1 MIAGW
6 VVATIALAYLALLFG
21 ISQWGRTAKRS
32 LLKGASRP
40 TIYALSLGIYCT
52 AWIFFGSVSLASWEG
67 LDFLAVYIGP
77 ILAISLG
84 NRLIRRIVH
93 IAKTQNVTS
102 IADFVAARYGK
113 SVSIAALVSGIAFI
127 GAIPYIAFQIR
138 MIAASI
144 GALTMPGAVRILPP
158 VTSTF
163 NDTSL
168 IVAIVLAV
176 FTIIL
181 GTRRTDE
188 TEHQDGLLLA
198 VSFDSIVK
206 LAAFLVVGFYVT
218 YVLFDGFDSVVMT
231 AQKIGFDPTL
241 LGRTADF
248 PTYFTMV
255 VLSGFAM
262 LLLPRQFHIAV
273 VENRSVDDLRRAS
286 WLFPLYLVLLCIF
299 IIPITLVGLLTYGY
313 PASSGSLAAL
323 SLPLYGGD
331 NVIAIIVF
339 IGGLSAA
346 TMMVVVESVALA
358 IMVSNH
364 IIMPL
369 ALRERILPSGDG
381 IAATNDL
388 SGFVRTSRRC
398 AVLLVIALAYFFQI
412 VPFNVPLAQ
421 AIFLTFGAFA
431 QIAPAFLGGLFW
443 SRGTALG
450 AAAGMIA
457 GLAVWAYTLLM
468 PTIVSDTSPWF
479 GIIAGGPFG
488 IWLLRPTALFDLGLS
503 PLNNGVLWSVGI
515 NTLAYI
521 AFSLFKAPQPLE
533 KLQANAFIGAREMSS
548 SLSFRFFR
556 SSVTVE
562 ELRTTVARYLGD
574 ERTNRSFK
582 SFAHSRNIILNDREE
597 ADLYL
602 LRFAE
607 HLLASAIGAASSR
620 LALSLVLRRRTVST
634 KAALKLL
641 DDASAAIQYSRDL
654 LQHAVDHARQG
665 ITVFDKDLT
674 VLTWNHAF
682 VELYDLPPGMVH
694 VGIGLDEIIR
704 FNAMRGSYGA
714 GSVEELVTQRLRS
727 FVYDTEPVRLKL
739 FPREK
744 VLEIRTNQLP
754 EGGYVTTYTDVTEIV
769 AQEEERRRANETLEL
784 RVRERTEELTRLNAE
799 LTRAKGE
806 ADDANLSKTRF
817 LAAAGHDILQP
828 LNAARLYSTS
838 LQERSKGTENALLAE
853 NVNASLDAVEEIL
866 TALLDISRLDTGAMK
881 AQFSSFRIEEI
892 LIQLQREF
900 EPVAREKGLQLHF
913 IISSQT
919 IHSDRRLL
927 RRLLQNLVSNAIKYT
942 PSGRVLVGA
951 KRRNGNLSLEVWDT
965 GLGIPESQQKIV
977 FHEFKRLDQG
987 AKVARGLG
995 LGLSI
1000 VERIARVLKH
1010 KVDLFSKPGRGSV
1023 FRVEVPIAA
1032 ALPAVAP
1039 VATETHVPVTPLV
1052 GMRVLAIDNEP
1063 VILEGMQVLLRGW
1076 GCEIMTAGGIEEA
1089 RNLLDD
1095 DPAAIDAVI
1104 ADYHLDDGDGLQ
1116 AIEVVRWMT
1125 QDEILA
1131 VLVTADR
1138 SPAVREMAASANVH
1152 LHNKPLK
1159 PAALR
1164 ALLGQWRL
1172 MQTPVE

>member
-6 VVATIALAYLALLFG
+6 VVATVALAYLILLFG
-21 ISQWGRTAKRS
+21 ISQWGRTANRS
-32 LLKGASRP
+32 LLKGQGRA

-52 AWIFFGSVSLASWEG
+52 AWVFFGSVSLASWEG
-67 LDFLAVYIGP
+67 LDFLAIYLGP

-84 NRLIRRIVH
+84 NPLIRRIVH

-113 SVSIAALVSGIAFI
+113 SVPIAALVSGIAFI
-127 GAIPYIAFQIR
+127 GAIPYISFQIR
-138 MIAASI
+138 MIAASVE
-144 GALTMPGAVRILPP
+144 TMTMAGTSRILPP
-158 VTSTF
+158 DSPAF
-163 NDTSL
+163 NETSL
-168 IVAIVLAV
+168 VVAIVLVV
-176 FTIIL
+176 FTILL
-181 GTRRTDE
+181 GTRRIDE
-188 TEHQDGLLLA
+188 TENQDGLLLA
-198 VSFDSIVK
+198 VSFDSVVK

-218 YVLFDGFDSVVMT
+218 YKLFDGFDAVIMT
-231 AQKIGFDPTL
+231 AQNLGFDPTL
-241 LGRTADF
+241 IARTVDLS
-248 PTYFTMV
+248 TYATMV

-273 VENRSVDDLRRAS
+273 VENRNVDDLRRAS
-286 WLFPLYLVLLCIF
+286 WLFPLYLVLLSIF
-299 IIPITLVGLLTYGY
+299 IVPITLVGLLTYGY
-313 PASSGSLAAL
+313 PPSSGSMAAL
-323 SLPLYGGD
+323 ALPLHGGSKL
-331 NVIAIIVF
+331 VGFIVL
-339 IGGLSAA
+339 IGSLSAA

-364 IIMPL
+364 VIMPL
-369 ALRERILPSGDG
+369 ALRERILPTGDIG
-381 IAATNDL
+381 TANKDL

-398 AVLLVIALAYFFQI
+398 AVVFVIALAYFYQI
-412 VPFNVPLAQ
+412 GPISIPIAQ
-421 AIFLTFGAFA
+421 AIFLTFGAFI
-431 QIAPAFLGGLFW
+431 QIAPALMGGLFW

-450 AAAGMIA
+450 AAVGMIA
-457 GLAVWAYTLLM
+457 GLAIWAYTLLLPNM
-468 PTIVSDTSPWF
+468 ISDTSPWF
-479 GIIAGGPFG
+479 GIIADGPFG
-488 IWLLRPTALFDLGLS
+488 MWLLRPTALFDLGLS
-503 PLNNGVLWSVGI
+503 PLNNAVFWSVGI
-515 NTLAYI
+515 NMLAYI
-521 AFSLFKAPQPLE
+521 GFSLLKAPQPLE

-682 VELYDLPPGMVH
+682 VELYDLPHGMVH

-704 FNAMRGSYGA
+704 FNAMRGTYGP
-714 GSVEELVTQRLRS
+714 GSVEELVTQRLHS

-739 FPREK
+739 LPRNK

-754 EGGYVTTYTDVTEIV
+754 EGGYVTTYTDVTDLV
-769 AQEEERRRANETLEL
+769 AQEEERRKANETLEL

-799 LTRAKGE
+799 LTRAKSE

-838 LQERSKGTENALLAE
+838 LQERSKGSENALLAE

-881 AQFSSFRIEEI
+881 AQLSSFRIEEI

-900 EPVAREKGLQLHF
+900 EPVAKEKGLQLHF
-913 IISSQT
+913 IISSMT

-927 RRLLQNLVSNAIKYT
+927 RRLLQNLISNAIKYT
-942 PSGRVLVGA
+942 PSGRVLVGV

-1032 ALPAVAP
+1032 ALPAVKPASAEP
-1039 VATETHVPVTPLV
+1039 HVPATPLV

-1076 GCEIMTAGGIEEA
+1076 GCEIMTASGIEAA
-1089 RNLLDD
+1089 RNLLED

-1138 SPAVREMAASANVH
+1138 SAAVREMAASANVH

-1159 PAALR
+1159 PAGLR

-1172 MQTPVE
+1172 MQAPVE